1 MSVSGVR
8 AGCRDGRV
16 CAGHARDTPQ
26 PWSRTGPESSPSMD
40 TFGGNFSD
48 RLPANRCFSTN
59 RHDPNLLRSSVCPPE
74 SSTSGHA
81 LSACSSAAVSIVNP
95 EPKCGPPP
103 TLYTPAIRCG

>member
-1 MSVSGVR
+1 MVSNR
-8 AGCRDGRV
+8 PRKLTLY
-16 CAGHARDTPQ
+16 GHLR
-26 PWSRTGPESSPSMD
+26 REL
-40 TFGGNFSD
+40 SD